1 MARVDIQNLLLRSK
15 SVGGS
20 SCRFNSYSRHQPIQ
34 GKAVKAA
41 KHDLFAKEK
50 KMKRVFVSA
59 VIVVVALLLTW
70 KWSLCLDDLTSP
82 KDKGRSDI
90 YTKTFRY
97 AQRTVYQNIK
107 ACGCDMIMVEGSET
121 WSDGEDTLL
130 YTAVY
135 EISGGIG
142 PQKPRR
148 VRLEVK
154 YFKSAKSFASTYI
167 DVANPPKIRLD
178 ITGVKN

>member
-1 MARVDIQNLLLRSK
+1 MDTLDSKGLWKDFRGFIKEMPKPLKLLFGFSIVAGAALVTMALLFGILLLSK
-15 SVGGS
+15 LA
-20 SCRFNSYSRHQPIQ
+20 H
-34 GKAVKAA
+34 A
-41 KHDLFAKEK
+41 D
-50 KMKRVFVSA
+50 
-59 VIVVVALLLTW
+59 T
-70 KWSLCLDDLTSP
+70 
-82 KDKGRSDI
+82 GRGDI

-97 AQRTVYQNIK
+97 AQRAVYQNIK

-121 WSDGEDTLL
+121 WKDEEDTLL

-154 YFKSAKSFASTYI
+154 YFKAAKSFASTYI